1 MKASDFSPFHSRWCL
16 ALLGL
21 CAFYACANGETSP
34 QAASSSSQ
42 AHPSVAL
49 INCAKGAVGQTLMH
63 AERSIVA
70 TEIKS
75 IPLRKTVVQNRV
87 RSVLHDRAIHIGG
100 ELVSAY
106 MQVVEDPPIEE
117 QYVGVIVKELSL
129 SVTRATTCEP
139 AQMAAD
145 GSVTVRGELDTEAW
159 KRDFMADK
167 EVPYAFREFFAQHV
181 EEAMQGDCAQPF
193 VDRQIK

>member
-1 MKASDFSPFHSRWCL
+1 MKGCNFSRLPSRMGL
-16 ALLGL
+16 GLLGL
-21 CAFYACANGETSP
+21 AAFSACANSKTSP
-34 QAASSSSQ
+34 QAASSPSE
-42 AHPSVAL
+42 AHPRVAL
-49 INCAKGAVGQTLMH
+49 ISCTKGAVGQTLMH
-63 AERSIVA
+63 AQRSIA
-70 TEIKS
+70 APEIKS
-75 IPLRKTVVQNRV
+75 VPLRKTVVQNRV

-129 SVTRATTCEP
+129 SVTRAITSEP

-145 GSVTVRGELDTEAW
+145 GAVTVRGELDTEAW

-167 EVPYAFREFFAQHV
+167 EVPYLFREFFAQHV
-181 EEAMQGDCAQPF
+181 EEAIQGDCAQPF